1 MPWNSCLFRKIHMP
15 FTDTFMTQVL
25 AFSGKE
31 AEGLWALRQAV
42 PAAMPPH
49 HQEGLEGVIMRGAFS
64 PARPSSAGPALRG
77 KEHVGPGGDVPQC
90 SDC

>member
-31 AEGLWALRQAV
+31 AEGLRGCDRLSLQR
-42 PAAMPPH
+42 MPPH
-49 HQEGLEGVIMRGAFS
+49 HQEGLEGIIMRRAFS

-77 KEHVGPGGDVPQC
+77 KEHVGPVGDIPQC